1 MIRYL
6 ADKVSASGFY
16 VVVPDFLHG
25 DPITPEIAKNSR
37 DEWLKKHGT
46 DKAFEE
52 AKPIIEALKKIGISA
67 IGAAGFCWGAKV
79 VVELAK
85 YDYITAAVLL
95 HPSRVTHDDIGDVKC
110 PISILG
116 AETDHITP
124 PEMIKQFGEILSSKP
139 EVDSHVKIFPGV
151 VHGWSLRYDV
161 KDKTAAEKAEEAHK
175 DMLNWWYQR
184 QRSLQV
190 SNEKHIHNSGTMPP
204 KITSS
209 GTHNDELQTIV
220 EHLSQEL
227 KEANLRFQRQQLEN
241 TQQFGE
247 CTQQIG
253 ELKALLEHFIC
264 SQPLKNSGE
273 KWLNFW
279 FFRIDKKHWHCLR
292 IVSQRLKQE

>member
-1 MIRYL
+1 MASSQCCANPPSLNPVYGKEHVAEDFGGLKAYITGSPESKLAIILASDVFGFEAPNLRYL

-37 DEWLKKHGT
+37 DEWLKKHET

-52 AKPIIEALKKIGISA
+52 AKPIIEALKNIGISA

-175 DMLNWWYQR
+175 DMLNWFVKY
-184 QRSLQV
+184 V
-190 SNEKHIHNSGTMPP
+190 K
-204 KITSS
+204 
-209 GTHNDELQTIV
+209 
-220 EHLSQEL
+220 
-227 KEANLRFQRQQLEN
+227 
-241 TQQFGE
+241 
-247 CTQQIG
+247 
-253 ELKALLEHFIC
+253 
-264 SQPLKNSGE
+264 
-273 KWLNFW
+273 
-279 FFRIDKKHWHCLR
+279 
-292 IVSQRLKQE
+292 